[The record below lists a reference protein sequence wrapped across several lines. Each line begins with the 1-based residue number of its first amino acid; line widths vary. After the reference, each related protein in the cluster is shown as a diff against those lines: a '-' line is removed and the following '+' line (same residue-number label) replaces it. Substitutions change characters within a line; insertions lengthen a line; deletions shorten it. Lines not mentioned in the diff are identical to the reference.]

1 MAAIAAVGCLAF
13 AASALGVTEPTDVST
28 SSPRNLSTAPWTFSW
43 GAATPG
49 DGEAIAGYVG
59 GATTD
64 PLGAPVTPLGSGT
77 SGAVAVAETDRY
89 FRVAAILEDG
99 QTGPYA
105 TLPILPDYT
114 APAVSAA
121 LTGTA
126 NAAGWYRELTVTL
139 TCSDEGG
146 GPVSCPD
153 ITWAEDGEFGAGAR
167 TASATD
173 SAGNTTTI
181 GLPAFNFD
189 ATRPNPGTPTT
200 TYGQPLS
207 PGPQALVAEEP
218 LFSWTRGL
226 DERSGVA
233 RYELRWRLLDEDDW
247 TTMNDD
253 VPNPA
258 VGDPSAK
265 RLASTPEL
273 PVRTPFEW
281 QVVTYDQ
288 AGNFRASSRQTL
300 TIDPTIPPA
309 PTITGGPA
317 APTKVSSP
325 TFSWTGAEE
334 TYLWDVTLAG
344 AQNPLRLGGGPA
356 TQTTVQNLPDGD
368 YTFRVSQ
375 VTRAG
380 RESAE
385 ATRSFKVDTTPP
397 APPTILVRPP
407 FPAIASPVFTWATEP
422 GAYSRW
428 VVLDGAGNAVIP
440 VSDTPAASVTL
451 PTFPD
456 GAYNFQL
463 QQIDAAGNV
472 SAPSVEPFTM
482 LAPLTP
488 APSPSNAA
496 AVTVLPRQNAVRL
509 KPKAG
514 QVVPTRAP
522 VLRWTRGPKG
532 TKLYNLQVFRVVKRR
547 GSAPKIRK
555 VLSVFPR
562 GLQMR
567 APKSKLT
574 PGTCYVW
581 RVWPYTGRAFTPKP
595 VGVSNFCVASAKV
608 IKLKQKQARARKI
621 AAARARLA
629 RSR

>member
-1 MAAIAAVGCLAF
+1 MAALAGIGCLAF
-13 AASALGVTEPTDVST
+13 AASALGVTEPPGVGT
-28 SSPRNLSTAPWTFSW
+28 SSPRNQTAPWVFNW
-43 GAATPG
+43 GTPEPA
-49 DGEAIAGYVG
+49 DGESIVGYVG
-59 GATTD
+59 GATAD
-64 PLGAPVTPLGSGT
+64 PGATPATPVTPGGT
-77 SGAVAVAETDRY
+77 VAVAESDRY
-89 FRVAAILEDG
+89 FRVAALLDG
-99 QTGPYA
+99 GAIGPYA

-114 APAVSAA
+114 APTVSAV
-121 LTGTA
+121 LSGTP
-126 NAAGWYRELTVTL
+126 NAAGWYRSLTIDV

-153 ITWAEDGEFGAGAR
+153 VNWNEDGAFGAGAR
-167 TASATD
+167 SVSAVD
-173 SAGNTTTI
+173 AAGNPASFP
-181 GLPAFNFD
+181 LPAFNFD
-189 ATRPNPGTPTT
+189 ATRPNPGAPT

-226 DERSGVA
+226 DERSGIA
-233 RYELRWRLLDEDDW
+233 RYELQWRLLDEDDW

-253 VPNPA
+253 VANPA
-258 VGDPSAK
+258 VGDPSGRRA
-265 RLASTPEL
+265 ASTPDL
-273 PVRTPFEW
+273 PVRTAFEW
-281 QVVTYDQ
+281 RVVTFDV
-288 AGNFRASSRQTL
+288 AGNSRASNRQTL
-300 TIDPTIPPA
+300 TIDPTVPAA

-325 TFSWTGAEE
+325 TFSWNGTEQ

-356 TQTTVQNLPDGD
+356 TEATIQNLPDGD

-375 VTRAG
+375 VTQAG

-397 APPTILVRPP
+397 PPPGILVRPP
-407 FPAIASPVFTWATEP
+407 FPAISEPVFTWATEA

-428 VVLDGAGNAVIP
+428 VVLDAAGNAVIP
-440 VSDTPAASVTL
+440 VSDTPATSVTL

-456 GAYNFQL
+456 GAYSFQL

-472 SAPSVEPFTM
+472 SAPAVEPFTM

-488 APSPSNAA
+488 APAPSSGNI
-496 AVTVLPRQNAVRL
+496 TVLPRQNAVRL

-567 APKSKLT
+567 APRAKLT

-595 VGVSNFCVASAKV
+595 VGVSNFCVASSKV

-621 AAARARLA
+621 AAARAA
-629 RSR
+629 RR